1 MSKSAHTLSGQSRG
15 KRALSI
21 VFAVISVVYLMP
33 IFIVLMNA
41 FKSNSAVNMDTFAFP
56 NSETFMG
63 WQNFIKGMTFGNY
76 PFPKAVLFSFFIT
89 LVSAGLILLCC
100 SMAAWISSST
110 RRKAAMCANSQM
122 TSGSCHVWRDRN
134 MSDPISSH
142 SSSSGYR
149 SFSWARVS
157 EV

>member
-89 LVSAGLILLCC
+89 LVSAGLIHGGVVHCPGGQPLL
-100 SMAAWISSST
+100 
-110 RRKAAMCANSQM
+110 Q
-122 TSGSCHVWRDRN
+122 DRLL
-134 MSDPISSH
+134 SLHLLHGGPLPDGDVHPGPDGQHREDPLL
-142 SSSSGYR
+142 
-149 SFSWARVS
+149 
-157 EV
+157 